1 MSWLGWLGTICVLSG
16 RIFFVYGLMDIGFA
30 VSVTGDLLWLAYGIK
45 ARIWSLALLDAVL
58 LITDIIGVIVHNG
71 T

>member
-1 MSWLGWLGTICVLSG
+1 VLSG

>member
-1 MSWLGWLGTICVLSG
+1 MLSG